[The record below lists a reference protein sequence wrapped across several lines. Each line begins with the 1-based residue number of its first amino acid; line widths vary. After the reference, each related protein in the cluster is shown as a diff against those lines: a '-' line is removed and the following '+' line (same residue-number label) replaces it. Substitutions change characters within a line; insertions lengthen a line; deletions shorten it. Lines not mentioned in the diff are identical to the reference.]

1 MDSYKILVDIQIK
14 ILKVLQFFLKL
25 NFKLNLIPPI

>member
-14 ILKVLQFFLKL
+14 ILKALQL
-25 NFKLNLIPPI
+25 NLKLNLIPQI